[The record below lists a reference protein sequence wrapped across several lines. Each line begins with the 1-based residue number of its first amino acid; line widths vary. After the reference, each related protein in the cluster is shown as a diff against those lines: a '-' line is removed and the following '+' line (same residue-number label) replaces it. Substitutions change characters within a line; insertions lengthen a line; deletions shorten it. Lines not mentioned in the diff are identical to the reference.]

1 MSELLELKKEI
12 KQIKAMLR
20 QALPTAVH
28 EHWVG
33 YSAVMEV
40 TPWKTGEK
48 LRWARENNLVKYNPK
63 KGYLLESIPSQF
75 IIKQN

>member
-12 KQIKAMLR
+12 KEVKSMLR
-20 QALPTAVH
+20 QVLPVMKK

-33 YSAVMEV
+33 YSVIQKL

-48 LRWARENNLVKYNPK
+48 LRWARDNNLVQYDPK
-63 KGYLLESIPSQF
+63 KGYLLQSIPDQF
-75 IIKQN
+75 LVK